1 MSRLQIGFIA
11 FTFCAPPMLWLLSRK
26 VRSPR
31 LARGVCT
38 TFAVILVLAYAAALA
53 IKAMSPEGVA
63 WDTSIPMHLCDWAA
77 VVTLIALIHRNPLAF
92 ELAYCWGLAGT
103 AQALFTPA
111 IDVNTAPG
119 VIPFFVVHSIIPA
132 SVLWLLFEFRMR
144 PRPGAYWRVML
155 WSEVYLAIA
164 LLTNRYSDGNYGFLA
179 GRPSAPSVLDYY
191 SDTPWIYVAQINLTA
206 AIVFAILLIPWEIAR
221 KVFLR
226 KQPCGLAASTSK
238 TSGTSD
244 ARL

>member
-11 FTFCAPPMLWLLSRK
+11 FTFCAPPLLWLLSRK
-26 VRSPR
+26 VQSPR
-31 LARGVCT
+31 LARGVCY
-38 TFAVILVLAYAAALA
+38 TFAAIVVLAYVAAVT
-53 IKAMSPEGVA
+53 IKALSPEGME
-63 WDTSIPMHLCDWAA
+63 WETSIPMHLCDWAS
-77 VVTLIALIHRNPLAF
+77 VVTFIALIRRNPLAF

-119 VIPFFVVHSIIPA
+119 VIPFFMLHSIIPA
-132 SVLWLLFEFRMR
+132 SALWLLFEFRMR

-155 WSEVYLAIA
+155 WSEIYLVIA
-164 LLTNRYSDGNYGFLA
+164 LLTNRYSDGNYGFLS
-179 GRPSAPSVLDYY
+179 GRPSAPSVLDYF
-191 SDTPWIYVAQINLTA
+191 SDTHWIYVAQINLTG

-221 KVFLR
+221 KISLR
-226 KQPCGLAASTSK
+226 KQRRDLPSNTSK
-238 TSGTSD
+238 TSGTLD